1 MLHLPSK
8 IACTDKTRFVL
19 VSLEMKNGAVNCY
32 QSSGDQTSRVAE
44 AECRSLSGH
53 CHF

>member
-1 MLHLPSK
+1 MLHLPSN